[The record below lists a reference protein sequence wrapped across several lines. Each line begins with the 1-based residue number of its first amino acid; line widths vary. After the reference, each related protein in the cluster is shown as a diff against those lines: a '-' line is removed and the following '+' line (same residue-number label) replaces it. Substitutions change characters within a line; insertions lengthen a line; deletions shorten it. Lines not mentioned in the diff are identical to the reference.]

1 MAALVNDVLRDAAA
15 KLVAAGVDNPALDA
29 RLLLAHALGVDQ
41 AALLRR
47 QGPVPVEAFEA
58 LLHRRL
64 AREPVAFILGRQ
76 GFWTLDVAVSPETL
90 IPRGDSETVVEA
102 VLAARPERARVSRVL
117 DLGTGSGCL
126 LLAVLSEYPQA
137 WGLGVDLAAGA
148 ARLAAANS
156 RGLGLADRAVFAV
169 ADWAAPVAG
178 GFDVVL
184 SNPPYIP
191 SGDIQGLM
199 PEVALFE
206 PRRALDG
213 GADGLDAYR
222 ALLAMLPRVL
232 APGGVAVFEMGSGQD
247 GALTRLAIRHGFA
260 ATTRADL
267 AGVARVLVL
276 EKRVGNGGGAH

>member
-1 MAALVNDVLRDAAA
+1 MVAPVHDVLRDATA
-15 KLVAAGVDNPALDA
+15 KLAAAGVDNPALDA
-29 RLLLAHALGVDQ
+29 RVLLAHALGVDQ
-41 AALLRR
+41 ATLLRR

-58 LLHRRL
+58 LLQRRL

-126 LLAVLSEYPQA
+126 LLAVLSEFPQA
-137 WGLGVDLAAGA
+137 WGLGIDLAAGA
-148 ARLAAANS
+148 ARLAVANA

-184 SNPPYIP
+184 SNPPYIS
-191 SGDIQGLM
+191 SGDLQGLM

-213 GADGLDAYR
+213 GVDGLDAYR
-222 ALLAMLPRVL
+222 ALLAMLPQVL
-232 APGGVAVFEMGSGQD
+232 APDGVAVFEMGSGQD
-247 GALTRLAIRHGFA
+247 GALTRLAILHGFT